1 MIEQYKDRI
10 IERYKELG
18 LRVKFSGWTIM
29 TIIVIIIITATFLLY
44 QERKALRQERE
55 IRGDS
60 IVRNLA
66 NLSIEAL
73 ILRDELTLHSL
84 LSGIV
89 ENEPD
94 VLYALAEDARQNVFF
109 VSDLEVQEDLRREV
123 EGLSVSD
130 DPGIV
135 KQYLEVP
142 DYPVIIDISKGILVK
157 GKRLGM
163 VRVGISEEGINR
175 TLRALRN
182 KVILISSFL
191 IVLFLIISVILVTL
205 AVRPIEYLSERAR
218 AIGEG
223 NLTTRIKIK
232 QKDELGQ
239 LASTLD
245 LMTQKIKQSQEQLI
259 RKEKLEKEMEIA
271 RDIQHML
278 IPQEFPALPGFS
290 IGAFFKPA
298 ELIGGD
304 YYDLFEIGRGR
315 FGCVIADV
323 SGKSISGA
331 IIMAL
336 VRTMLRAEAM
346 EEESPREVL
355 ARVNDLI
362 KPDLKPRMYV
372 TTLYLVLEPK
382 QRTVRFASAGHQRP
396 IFFSDSAGKAELLR
410 GKGMA
415 LGISDDKFF
424 RRVIEEQ
431 EVTLN
436 LGDGL
441 FIYSDGISEAFNP
454 NREEYGEER
463 ILKTLE
469 ANLSRRAE
477 DIISAI
483 YQDLRNFSGS
493 MDQSDDI
500 TMLTFKVEE

>member
-1 MIEQYKDRI
+1 MIEKYRKS
-10 IERYKELG
+10 G
-18 LRVKFSGWTIM
+18 LRIKFSGWTVV
-29 TIIVIIIITATFLLY
+29 TIVVIILITATFLLY
-44 QERKALRQERE
+44 HERKALRQERE
-55 IRGDS
+55 VRGDS
-60 IVRNLA
+60 IIRNLA

-73 ILRDELTLHSL
+73 ILRDELALHSL

-89 ENEPD
+89 KNEPD
-94 VLYALAEDARQNVFF
+94 VVYALTEDARQKVFF
-109 VSDLEVQEDLRREV
+109 VSDLEVREDLRRKIEELCFS
-123 EGLSVSD
+123 EGPEIL
-130 DPGIV
+130 

-142 DYPVIIDISKGILVK
+142 NYPVIIDISKGIFVK
-157 GKRLGM
+157 EKRLGM
-163 VRVGISEEGINR
+163 VRIGISEEGINS

-182 KVILISSFL
+182 KVILISSCL
-191 IVLFLIISVILVTL
+191 IVLFLIISLILISL

-223 NLTTRIKIK
+223 DLTTRIKIK

-245 LMTQKIKQSQEQLI
+245 SMTQKIKQSQEQLI
-259 RKEKLEKEMEIA
+259 KKEKLEKEMEIA

-278 IPQEFPALPGFS
+278 IPHQFPVLPGFS

-346 EEESPREVL
+346 EKESPGEVL

-362 KPDLKPRMYV
+362 KPDLKPRMYI
-372 TTLYLVLEPK
+372 TTLYLVLEPG

-396 IFFSDSAGKAELLR
+396 IFFSDSAGKAEVLR

-415 LGISDDKFF
+415 LGISDDEFF
-424 RRVIEEQ
+424 RRVIEEH
-431 EVTLN
+431 EVTMRR
-436 LGDGL
+436 GDGL
-441 FIYSDGISEAFNP
+441 FIYSDGISEAFNS

-463 ILKTLE
+463 ILRTLE
-469 ANLSRRAE
+469 ANISRRAE

-483 YQDLRNFSGS
+483 YQDIRNFSGS
-493 MDQSDDI
+493 MAQSDDI
-500 TMLTFKVEE
+500 TMLSFKVEE